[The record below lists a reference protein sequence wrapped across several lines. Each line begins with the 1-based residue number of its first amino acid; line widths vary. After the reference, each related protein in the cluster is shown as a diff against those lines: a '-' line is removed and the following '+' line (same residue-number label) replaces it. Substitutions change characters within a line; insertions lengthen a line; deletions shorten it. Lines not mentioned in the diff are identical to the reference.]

1 MAATVK
7 SGCPETFA
15 DCIGNELPFGWEE
28 SYDSQ
33 IGTYYINHNTQTT
46 QLEDPRLQWKS
57 KQDEMLREYLCSA
70 QDTLEAKKE
79 ILNVKTQRLHLA
91 QEEYNHLNALAASR
105 TSLCSSTSSCST
117 KFDPELLRADLAI
130 AKERVF
136 RLKKE
141 LSRIQKEMRSTQK
154 GVDTLASVE
163 QKLNS
168 HVNGCYNISEAQ
180 AIMEEVKKIQKSLIT
195 GEREKKELMK
205 SLAQVKDDLTR
216 LQLRQESPD
225 ASTFNLA
232 QDRICAASQ
241 TDLSSENFPMGA
253 REMAKMRQRYDE
265 WRKRVKEIQEQLA
278 ALEEKIRPGEL
289 ESDQDRLLLFQEKK
303 QLLLEYRSI
312 TPKSRSQSEMRRI
325 QNVCK
330 QLEADLNMAY
340 EESNQC
346 IANRL
351 KLHEEKQALLQQ
363 LLEALKEF
371 THLENQLK
379 SLSASTLS
387 ISSSSSL
394 GSLSTASSK
403 GSLSGLSFTDI
414 YGDPLSAEPQI
425 DMVDMNRRVQRLFH
439 PSSEVSLSPRSSLS
453 AETPPASPLKLDWA
467 MAAAAAAAAATAA
480 TATAANN
487 GGAGGGGGAAAAAA
501 AVAAAIAKSG
511 AMALTAASA
520 GPSYASVVN
529 AVPSYAVAT
538 SSSSHS
544 SAAAV
549 AAAEYN
555 LDRQR
560 LEEQLQELKI
570 RQLGIAGPLSPIY
583 EKPSYLD
590 IAPAVLLSR
599 SSSTSNTRSVSTTVS
614 DESVA
619 GDSGVFEASRAPLL
633 ATKECAQVQIGIRYS
648 AGDST
653 LCIAIERGSNLAAL
667 CLPDGCQ
674 LYLRAM
680 LLPPG
685 SATVSAGAG
694 VVRTNTVTDFA
705 RPLFKTLLLV
715 QLPLDKV
722 YTKSLH
728 VKVMVLVGQREDW
741 VGSAQISLAEFNP
754 ADATSRWYNIISRK
768 SMNESELLDGG
779 GSAASGSYASHG
791 SGIKE
796 ESSDE
801 STIISSQTST
811 LTRNQGQEELQ
822 AVLELVYDELSTED
836 YEEEEDEEED
846 DEVEEEQED
855 DDEEEEDD
863 AEDDGEE
870 KDGEKQ
876 HREKSLRT
884 DDELQEDGCASAEAT
899 ELMIQEYMN
908 SVKEQ
913 SGGAPVAPA
922 VVDSLPE
929 PVERVDKETNTECAF
944 LPERSRRRFPDPNA
958 INHHHHH
965 LPHHSSHHHRSS
977 TIEEGTVV
985 DDRLVKRSQTFS
997 PSAVA
1002 SKTRY
1007 ICRLNRS
1014 DSDSAMHFNNQVTPH
1029 PFKRGSVERRSL
1041 RYNNRVSKIYHK
1053 MHPAVPRTSLDLE
1066 LDLKAQ
1072 QTKLETLTDE
1082 IGRLRELKHRLE
1094 QARDNNDVKVAAWAL
1109 ENEDFLRLVKTVNAA
1124 TPEERHL
1131 AKLLM
1136 KTSKEIYKLRK
1147 TKVGK
1152 GKLDSISFKE
1162 KMAFFTRR
1170 GVSVPELPSEI
1181 FQPQSQAQAQSVP
1194 QQHQPHLDGDLLM
1207 PELEPKATGS
1217 GGSSFRSIPGGKRSS
1232 SERSEDYGGSTTPT
1246 NSSELLLASA
1256 CTQTTGTGA
1265 DGDGTE
1271 DRSVGTVTPAS
1282 DEPASS
1288 FSYNDVDRTYGVEV

>member
-1 MAATVK
+1 MPKGSSNADLPLGWEVNTDYDGK
-7 SGCPETFA
+7 IYFIDHINKKTTWIDPRDKHTKPETFA

-28 SYDSQ
+28 SYDPQ
-33 IGTYYINHNTQTT
+33 IGTYFINHNTQST

-79 ILNVKTQRLHLA
+79 ILSVKTQRLHLA

-117 KFDPELLRADLAI
+117 KFDPELLRADLNI

-136 RLKKE
+136 QLKKE
-141 LSRIQKEMRSTQK
+141 LYKIHKEMRSTQK
-154 GVDTLASVE
+154 GVETLASVG

-168 HVNGCYNISEAQ
+168 HINGCYNISEAQ
-180 AIMEEVKKIQKSLIT
+180 AIMEEVKMIQKSLIT

-253 REMAKMRQRYDE
+253 LEMAKMRQRYDE
-265 WRKRVKEIQEQLA
+265 WRRRVKEIQEQLA

-312 TPKSRSQSEMRRI
+312 TPKSRSHSEMRRI
-325 QNVCK
+325 QSVCR

-371 THLENQLK
+371 THLEIQLK

-394 GSLSTASSK
+394 GSLSTTSSK
-403 GSLSGLSFTDI
+403 GSLSGISFTDI
-414 YGDPLSAEPQI
+414 YGDPLSTDPQI
-425 DMVDMNRRVQRLFH
+425 DTVDMNRRVQHLFH

-453 AETPPASPLKLDWA
+453 AETPPASPMKHEWG
-467 MAAAAAAAAATAA
+467 TFENGSGY
-480 TATAANN
+480 AAN
-487 GGAGGGGGAAAAAA
+487 
-501 AVAAAIAKSG
+501 AVTFTGNATIKLTPGTSG
-511 AMALTAASA
+511 SMP
-520 GPSYASVVN
+520 PSPMVV
-529 AVPSYAVAT
+529 PGY
-538 SSSSHS
+538 SSC
-544 SAAAV
+544 
-549 AAAEYN
+549 EYSF
-555 LDRQR
+555 DRQR
-560 LEEQLQELKI
+560 LDEQLQDLKI
-570 RQLGIAGPLSPIY
+570 KQLSIAPLSPIY

-599 SSSTSNTRSVSTTVS
+599 SSSTSNTRSVSTTIS

-619 GDSGVFEASRAPLL
+619 GDSGVFEASRALL
-633 ATKECAQVQIGIRYS
+633 LTKDCAQVQIGIRYTSDDS
-648 AGDST
+648 A
-653 LCIAIERGSNLAAL
+653 LCISIEKGRNLTAL
-667 CLPDGCQ
+667 CLPESCQ
-674 LYLRAM
+674 LFIRAI
-680 LLPPG
+680 LLPI
-685 SATVSAGAG
+685 SSSMVSASHHI
-694 VVRTNTVTDFA
+694 RTETVTDFA
-705 RPLFKTLLLV
+705 KPIFQTVLV
-715 QLPLDKV
+715 LQLPLEKV

-741 VGSAQISLAEFNP
+741 VGSAQISLAEFCP
-754 ADATSRWYNIISRK
+754 TDASNKWYNIISRK
-768 SMNESELLDGG
+768 SMSETDQLDG
-779 GSAASGSYASHG
+779 SSGSS
-791 SGIKE
+791 SVVVGIRE

-801 STIISSQTST
+801 STIISSSQTST
-811 LTRNQGQEELQ
+811 LTRNHGQDELQ
-822 AVLELVYDELSTED
+822 SVMELADELSNND
-836 YEEEEDEEED
+836 DDDDDDEDED
-846 DEVEEEQED
+846 DHVYED
-855 DDEEEEDD
+855 DDIEEENSDKEQPEHRPSHLSSNITKHNNVERYVRGSDQGETSESRATQWQERGVSADD
-863 AEDDGEE
+863 
-870 KDGEKQ
+870 
-876 HREKSLRT
+876 T
-884 DDELQEDGCASAEAT
+884 DR
-899 ELMIQEYMN
+899 MIKEYMN
-908 SVKEQ
+908 CVR
-913 SGGAPVAPA
+913 GT
-922 VVDSLPE
+922 VVDPDVCHEENKHELSLA
-929 PVERVDKETNTECAF
+929 VELADKETNTECAF
-944 LPERSRRRFPDPNA
+944 LPERSRRR
-958 INHHHHH
+958 
-965 LPHHSSHHHRSS
+965 LQSHHTGAHRSS
-977 TIEEGTVV
+977 TSATIEEGSIV

-1014 DSDSAMHFNNQVTPH
+1014 DSDSAMHFNNPVTPH

-1041 RYNNRVSKIYHK
+1041 RYHNRVSKAIYHK

-1082 IGRLRELKHRLE
+1082 IGRLRELKYRLE
-1094 QARDNNDVKVAAWAL
+1094 QARDNNDVKVATWAL
-1109 ENEDFLRLVKTVNAA
+1109 ENEDFLRLVKSVNTA
-1124 TPEERHL
+1124 TPEERQL

-1181 FQPQSQAQAQSVP
+1181 FLQNGEACGIESNLMGFTGEAKALTSRATTYSPCSTVYVP
-1194 QQHQPHLDGDLLM
+1194 THNIQLSENISKEGIADEIEGGIMTPRNCDSIEAIVPNTNESSTGQ
-1207 PELEPKATGS
+1207 EKVVNSATAAVS
-1217 GGSSFRSIPGGKRSS
+1217 H
-1232 SERSEDYGGSTTPT
+1232 
-1246 NSSELLLASA
+1246 N
-1256 CTQTTGTGA
+1256 
-1265 DGDGTE
+1265 
-1271 DRSVGTVTPAS
+1271 
-1282 DEPASS
+1282 
-1288 FSYNDVDRTYGVEV
+1288 NVDRTLGVQV

>member
-1 MAATVK
+1 MPK
-7 SGCPETFA
+7 SSSNADLPLGWEINTDYDGKVYFIDHINKKTTWIDPRDKHTKPETFA

-28 SYDSQ
+28 SYDPQ

-57 KQDEMLREYLCSA
+57 KQDEMLR
-70 QDTLEAKKE
+70 D
-79 ILNVKTQRLHLA
+79 
-91 QEEYNHLNALAASR
+91 
-105 TSLCSSTSSCST
+105 SCST

-141 LSRIQKEMRSTQK
+141 LSRIQKEMHSTQK

-163 QKLNS
+163 QKLNA

-232 QDRICAASQ
+232 QERICAASQ
-241 TDLSSENFPMGA
+241 TDLSSEHFPMGA

-265 WRKRVKEIQEQLA
+265 WRRRVKEIQEQLA

-312 TPKSRSQSEMRRI
+312 TPKSRSPTEMRRI
-325 QNVCK
+325 QSVCR
-330 QLEADLNMAY
+330 QLEEDLNMAY

-371 THLENQLK
+371 THLEHQLK

-439 PSSEVSLSPRSSLS
+439 PSSEVTSLSPRSSLS
-453 AETPPASPLKLDWA
+453 TETPPVSPMKMDWVA
-467 MAAAAAAAAATAA
+467 VVT
-480 TATAANN
+480 
-487 GGAGGGGGAAAAAA
+487 AAA
-501 AVAAAIAKSG
+501 AVAGGSDAPSANPASVHAAINTTAKLAG
-511 AMALTAASA
+511 AAS
-520 GPSYASVVN
+520 GPSYATPGTSQPV
-529 AVPSYAVAT
+529 VPSYAIATGVAT
-538 SSSSHS
+538 SASGTTTST
-544 SAAAV
+544 
-549 AAAEYN
+549 EYN

-570 RQLGIAGPLSPIY
+570 RQLGIAGGPLSPIY
-583 EKPSYLD
+583 EKPPYLEP
-590 IAPAVLLSR
+590 PALLSR

-619 GDSGVFEASRAPLL
+619 GDSGVFEASRGPPPLL
-633 ATKECAQVQIGIRYS
+633 ARECAQVQIGLRYV
-648 AGDST
+648 AADGV
-653 LCIAIERGSNLAAL
+653 LCITIERGSNFGAL
-667 CLPDGCQ
+667 GPPAGCQ
-674 LYLRAM
+674 LFIRAM
-680 LLPPG
+680 LLPTPSGPG
-685 SATVSAGAG
+685 L
-694 VVRTNTVTDFA
+694 VRTGTVTDLV
-705 RPLFKTLLLV
+705 RPTFKTMLV
-715 QLPLDKV
+715 VPLSLDKV
-722 YTKSLH
+722 YAKSLH

-741 VGSAQISLAEFNP
+741 IGSTQISLAEFN
-754 ADATSRWYNIISRK
+754 AGDATTSRWYNIVSRK

-779 GSAASGSYASHG
+779 AR
-791 SGIKE
+791 E

-811 LTRNQGQEELQ
+811 LTRNQGQDELQ
-822 AVLELVYDELSTED
+822 AVLELVYDELSNDDED
-836 YEEEEDEEED
+836 DDDEED
-846 DEVEEEQED
+846 DEQGNE
-855 DDEEEEDD
+855 DDEEEEEEENGVELLYRKAVDD
-863 AEDDGEE
+863 AGEPVARMVGRRRGKHLQRRIVNSVEEEDESEE
-870 KDGEKQ
+870 Q
-876 HREKSLRT
+876 
-884 DDELQEDGCASAEAT
+884 QEQEGCATSEAT
-899 ELMIQEYMN
+899 EMMIQEYMN

-913 SGGAPVAPA
+913 CGDAGDVGEDGE
-922 VVDSLPE
+922 VDRTVPQPSS
-929 PVERVDKETNTECAF
+929 VQRVDKETNTECAF
-944 LPERSRRRFPDPNA
+944 LPERSRRRFPDPNGPA
-958 INHHHHH
+958 
-965 LPHHSSHHHRSS
+965 RSS
-977 TIEEGTVV
+977 TIEEGSVV

-1041 RYNNRVSKIYHK
+1041 RYHNRVSKIYHK

-1109 ENEDFLRLVKTVNAA
+1109 ENEDFLRLVKAVNAV
-1124 TPEERHL
+1124 TPEERQL

-1181 FQPQSQAQAQSVP
+1181 FPSSITQATIGQMRSG
-1194 QQHQPHLDGDLLM
+1194 LDRDGD
-1207 PELEPKATGS
+1207 KC
-1217 GGSSFRSIPGGKRSS
+1217 GGSR
-1232 SERSEDYGGSTTPT
+1232 TPT
-1246 NSSELLLASA
+1246 NGTMAAHRSA
-1256 CTQTTGTGA
+1256 TTSIGTGT
-1265 DGDGTE
+1265 DPE
-1271 DRSVGTVTPAS
+1271 S
-1282 DEPASS
+1282 DISAAT

>member
-1 MAATVK
+1 MHRRPHTK
-7 SGCPETFA
+7 PETFA

-28 SYDSQ
+28 SYDPQ
-33 IGTYYINHNTQTT
+33 IGTYYINHNTQST

-79 ILNVKTQRLHLA
+79 ILSVKTQRLHLA

-141 LSRIQKEMRSTQK
+141 LSRIQKEMHSTQK

-163 QKLNS
+163 QKLNA

-241 TDLSSENFPMGA
+241 TDLSSEHFPMGA

-265 WRKRVKEIQEQLA
+265 WRRRVKEIQEQLA

-312 TPKSRSQSEMRRI
+312 TPKSRSPTEMRRI
-325 QNVCK
+325 QNVCR

-371 THLENQLK
+371 THLEHQLK

-414 YGDPLSAEPQI
+414 YGDPLSTEPQI

-439 PSSEVSLSPRSSLS
+439 PSSEVSSLSPRSSLS
-453 AETPPASPLKLDWA
+453 TETPPASPMKLDWVTA
-467 MAAAAAAAAATAA
+467 AAAAAAAAATISSGNPN
-480 TATAANN
+480 TSSS
-487 GGAGGGGGAAAAAA
+487 
-501 AVAAAIAKSG
+501 AVHAAIATAKLVG
-511 AMALTAASA
+511 AGNSIA
-520 GPSYASVVN
+520 GPSYATSS
-529 AVPSYAVAT
+529 ASGAAPSYAVAT
-538 SSSSHS
+538 AASSTAATNTA
-544 SAAAV
+544 SASD
-549 AAAEYN
+549 YN

-570 RQLGIAGPLSPIY
+570 RQLGIAGGPLSPIY
-583 EKPSYLD
+583 EKPPYLE
-590 IAPAVLLSR
+590 PAALLSR

-619 GDSGVFEASRAPLL
+619 GDSGVFEASRAPPALQ
-633 ATKECAQVQIGIRYS
+633 TKECAQVQIGLRY
-648 AGDST
+648 ATADT
-653 LCIAIERGSNLAAL
+653 ALCITIERGSNFGAL
-667 CLPDGCQ
+667 GPPAGCQ
-674 LYLRAM
+674 LFIRAM
-680 LLPPG
+680 LLPSGSGGGGPG
-685 SATVSAGAG
+685 F
-694 VVRTNTVTDFA
+694 VRTGTVTDLV
-705 RPLFKTLLLV
+705 RPLFKTILV
-715 QLPLDKV
+715 VPLPLDKV
-722 YTKSLH
+722 YAKSLH

-741 VGSAQISLAEFNP
+741 IGSTQISLAEFNP
-754 ADATSRWYNIISRK
+754 ADATTSRWYNIVSRK
-768 SMNESELLDGG
+768 SMNESELLEGG
-779 GSAASGSYASHG
+779 AR
-791 SGIKE
+791 E

-811 LTRNQGQEELQ
+811 LTRNQGQDELQ
-822 AVLELVYDELSTED
+822 AVLEMVYDELSND
-836 YEEEEDEEED
+836 DDDDDEEEDEE
-846 DEVEEEQED
+846 DEE

-863 AEDDGEE
+863 GEMYKATGEGDGGRPAAGQPTVGMVCRRRSKHLQSIVHSVEEEDEGEE
-870 KDGEKQ
+870 HQKLQEKQ
-876 HREKSLRT
+876 E
-884 DDELQEDGCASAEAT
+884 EEGCASAEAT

-908 SVKEQ
+908 SVKEEQ
-913 SGGAPVAPA
+913 CGGDGGSGDDGDVGVGVPQAP
-922 VVDSLPE
+922 
-929 PVERVDKETNTECAF
+929 PVQRVDKETNTECAF
-944 LPERSRRRFPDPNA
+944 LPERSRRRFPDPNG
-958 INHHHHH
+958 
-965 LPHHSSHHHRSS
+965 PTRSS
-977 TIEEGTVV
+977 TIEEGSVV

-1002 SKTRY
+1002 SKARY

-1041 RYNNRVSKIYHK
+1041 RYHNRVSKIYHK

-1109 ENEDFLRLVKTVNAA
+1109 ENEDFLRLVKTVNAV
-1124 TPEERHL
+1124 TPEERQL

-1181 FQPQSQAQAQSVP
+1181 FPGTSATNTGTMDLSV
-1194 QQHQPHLDGDLLM
+1194 GGG
-1207 PELEPKATGS
+1207 LERDREEC
-1217 GGSSFRSIPGGKRSS
+1217 GGSR
-1232 SERSEDYGGSTTPT
+1232 TPT
-1246 NSSELLLASA
+1246 NAELMPAAMLPSSVVCGPSA
-1256 CTQTTGTGA
+1256 AAATTDVGTGT
-1265 DGDGTE
+1265 E
-1271 DRSVGTVTPAS
+1271 PES
-1282 DEPASS
+1282 DPNA
-1288 FSYNDVDRTYGVEV
+1288 FSYSDVDRTYGVEV

>member
-1 MAATVK
+1 MPK
-7 SGCPETFA
+7 SSSNADLPLGWEINTDYDGKVYFIDHINKKTTWIDPRDKHTKPETFA

-28 SYDSQ
+28 SYDPQ
-33 IGTYYINHNTQTT
+33 IGTYYINHNSQTT

-79 ILNVKTQRLHLA
+79 ILTVKTQRLHLA

-163 QKLNS
+163 QKLNA

-241 TDLSSENFPMGA
+241 TDLSSEHFPMGA

-265 WRKRVKEIQEQLA
+265 WRRRVKEIQEQLA

-312 TPKSRSQSEMRRI
+312 TPKSRSPTEMRRI
-325 QNVCK
+325 QNVCR

-371 THLENQLK
+371 THLEHQLK

-439 PSSEVSLSPRSSLS
+439 PSSEVSSLSPRSSLS
-453 AETPPASPLKLDWA
+453 TDTSPVSPMKLDW
-467 MAAAAAAAAATAA
+467 M
-480 TATAANN
+480 
-487 GGAGGGGGAAAAAA
+487 G
-501 AVAAAIAKSG
+501 
-511 AMALTAASA
+511 
-520 GPSYASVVN
+520 
-529 AVPSYAVAT
+529 
-538 SSSSHS
+538 S
-544 SAAAV
+544 SAAASGGV
-549 AAAEYN
+549 APGTSSAVALAAVHAAIAAKATGVTMLGGTAAPSYLTSVSALGYAVGVQAGNTGAGTSGLAGASSTAEYN

-570 RQLGIAGPLSPIY
+570 RQLGISGGPLSPIY
-583 EKPSYLD
+583 EKPPYLE
-590 IAPAVLLSR
+590 PAALLSR

-619 GDSGVFEASRAPLL
+619 GDSGVFEASRAPPPLL
-633 ATKECAQVQIGIRYS
+633 TKECAQVQIGLRYS
-648 AGDST
+648 ATDAA
-653 LCIAIERGSNLAAL
+653 LCITIERGSNFGAL
-667 CLPDGCQ
+667 GPPAGCQ
-674 LYLRAM
+674 LFIRAM
-680 LLPPG
+680 LLPSGSGSGPG
-685 SATVSAGAG
+685 F
-694 VVRTNTVTDFA
+694 VRTGTVTELA
-705 RPLFKTLLLV
+705 RPLFKTMLV
-715 QLPLDKV
+715 VPLPLDKV
-722 YTKSLH
+722 YAKSLH

-741 VGSAQISLAEFNP
+741 VGSTQISLAEFNP
-754 ADATSRWYNIISRK
+754 ADATSRWYNIVSRK
-768 SMNESELLDGG
+768 SINESELFEGG
-779 GSAASGSYASHG
+779 GIGGGAR
-791 SGIKE
+791 E

-811 LTRNQGQEELQ
+811 LTRNQGQDELK
-822 AVLELVYDELSTED
+822 AVLELVYDELSHED
-836 YEEEEDEEED
+836 DEDDDDDEDEDEEGED
-846 DEVEEEQED
+846 NEEEHEF
-855 DDEEEEDD
+855 DEEEE
-863 AEDDGEE
+863 AEVQDQMGEGVQQE
-870 KDGEKQ
+870 EGAKVAGEGRRRSK
-876 HREKSLRT
+876 HLRRMASSVEEEER
-884 DDELQEDGCASAEAT
+884 DDEEREEGCASTEAT

-913 SGGAPVAPA
+913 CGDGEGRAAPPAPI
-922 VVDSLPE
+922 
-929 PVERVDKETNTECAF
+929 ERVDKETNTECAF
-944 LPERSRRRFPDPNA
+944 LPERSRRRFPDPSV
-958 INHHHHH
+958 
-965 LPHHSSHHHRSS
+965 PSRSS
-977 TIEEGTVV
+977 TIEEGSVV

-1002 SKTRY
+1002 SKARY

-1041 RYNNRVSKIYHK
+1041 RYHNRVSKIYHK

-1072 QTKLETLTDE
+1072 QTKLETLMDE
-1082 IGRLRELKHRLE
+1082 IGRLRELKQRLE

-1124 TPEERHL
+1124 TPEERQM
-1131 AKLLM
+1131 AKLLV

-1170 GVSVPELPSEI
+1170 GVSVPELPSEMCPVAT
-1181 FQPQSQAQAQSVP
+1181 QQTSTAVQSDQSAS
-1194 QQHQPHLDGDLLM
+1194 LDSPTTM
-1207 PELEPKATGS
+1207 EPVML
-1217 GGSSFRSIPGGKRSS
+1217 RSVGCDTS
-1232 SERSEDYGGSTTPT
+1232 SERDTEEAGGSRTPT
-1246 NSSELLLASA
+1246 NVEQHPLPEAPSDGSTSA
-1256 CTQTTGTGA
+1256 
-1265 DGDGTE
+1265 
-1271 DRSVGTVTPAS
+1271 P
-1282 DEPASS
+1282 
-1288 FSYNDVDRTYGVEV
+1288 FSYGDVDRTYGVEV

>member
-1 MAATVK
+1 MPKRSSNADLPLGWEVNTDYDGK
-7 SGCPETFA
+7 IYFIDHINKKTTWIDPRDKHTKPETFA

-28 SYDSQ
+28 SYDPQ
-33 IGTYYINHNTQTT
+33 IGTYYINHNTQST

-105 TSLCSSTSSCST
+105 TSICSSTSSCT

-241 TDLSSENFPMGA
+241 TDLSCDNFPMGA

-265 WRKRVKEIQEQLA
+265 WRRRVKEIQEKLA

-312 TPKSRSQSEMRRI
+312 TPKSRSQSEMKRI
-325 QNVCK
+325 QSVCR
-330 QLEADLNMAY
+330 QLESDLNMAY

-414 YGDPLSAEPQI
+414 YGDPLSSEPQI
-425 DMVDMNRRVQRLFH
+425 DMVDINRRVQRLFH
-439 PSSEVSLSPRSSLS
+439 PSSDVSLSPRSSLS
-453 AETPPASPLKLDWA
+453 AETPPASPMKLDCE
-467 MAAAAAAAAATAA
+467 
-480 TATAANN
+480 
-487 GGAGGGGGAAAAAA
+487 GGSNGGGGVGASAHVSGH
-501 AVAAAIAKSG
+501 VAAISKQCGVIPAH
-511 AMALTAASA
+511 
-520 GPSYASVVN
+520 SYLGGG
-529 AVPSYAVAT
+529 VP
-538 SSSSHS
+538 
-544 SAAAV
+544 
-549 AAAEYN
+549 EYSF
-555 LDRQR
+555 DRQR
-560 LEEQLQELKI
+560 LEEQLQDLKI
-570 RQLGIAGPLSPIY
+570 RQLGMAPLSPIY
-583 EKPSYLD
+583 EKPPYLD
-590 IAPAVLLSR
+590 IAPTMLLSR

-619 GDSGVFEASRAPLL
+619 GDSGVFEASRALL
-633 ATKECAQVQIGIRYS
+633 PNRDCAQVQIGIRYT

-653 LCIAIERGSNLAAL
+653 LCITIEKGRNLTAL
-667 CLPDGCQ
+667 SLPEDCQ
-674 LYLRAM
+674 LFIRAI

-685 SATVSAGAG
+685 AAATAASHFI
-694 VVRTNTVTDFA
+694 RTDTVTDFT
-705 RPLFKTLLLV
+705 RPLFKTMLV
-715 QLPLDKV
+715 LQLPLEKV

-728 VKVMVLVGQREDW
+728 VKVMVQVGQWEDW
-741 VGSAQISLAEFNP
+741 VGSAQVSLAEFSP
-754 ADATSRWYNIISRK
+754 TDASSKWYNIISRQ
-768 SMNESELLDGG
+768 SMSESELLDGRVIG
-779 GSAASGSYASHG
+779 GM
-791 SGIKE
+791 IKE

-801 STIISSQTST
+801 STIISSSQTST
-811 LTRNQGQEELQ
+811 LTRNQGQDELQ
-822 AVLELVYDELSTED
+822 AVLELTYDELLRD
-836 YEEEEDEEED
+836 EEANEED
-846 DEVEEEQED
+846 DEEEGD
-855 DDEEEEDD
+855 EEDD
-863 AEDDGEE
+863 EDCDEVIYGEDDEGSELRDAGSIECRRAMFLDTSTNGVKENEE
-870 KDGEKQ
+870 SEPIQDAGD
-876 HREKSLRT
+876 SV
-884 DDELQEDGCASAEAT
+884 GGPSVEAT
-899 ELMIQEYMN
+899 DRMIQEYMN
-908 SVKEQ
+908 SVKEAGK
-913 SGGAPVAPA
+913 GGSRRAEEQDE
-922 VVDSLPE
+922 VVVLE
-929 PVERVDKETNTECAF
+929 EAMTAIELADKETNTECAF
-944 LPERSRRRFPDPNA
+944 LPERNRRRFNDPA
-958 INHHHHH
+958 YRA
-965 LPHHSSHHHRSS
+965 STT
-977 TIEEGTVV
+977 TIEEGSVV

-1014 DSDSAMHFNNQVTPH
+1014 DSDSAMHFNNPVTPH

-1041 RYNNRVSKIYHK
+1041 RYHNRVSKIYHK

-1082 IGRLRELKHRLE
+1082 ISRLRELKYRLE

-1109 ENEDFLRLVKTVNAA
+1109 ENEDFLRLVKNVNAV
-1124 TPEERHL
+1124 TPEERQL

-1170 GVSVPELPSEI
+1170 GVSVPELPTEI
-1181 FQPQSQAQAQSVP
+1181 F
-1194 QQHQPHLDGDLLM
+1194 HQNGEVHGVETMSTGVGCGGETKPGSSKPLLGTSA
-1207 PELEPKATGS
+1207 PPTPRQRECLPTDTDRAGGG
-1217 GGSSFRSIPGGKRSS
+1217 GGSDE
-1232 SERSEDYGGSTTPT
+1232 SEG
-1246 NSSELLLASA
+1246 
-1256 CTQTTGTGA
+1256 
-1265 DGDGTE
+1265 
-1271 DRSVGTVTPAS
+1271 
-1282 DEPASS
+1282 
-1288 FSYNDVDRTYGVEV
+1288 DRTYGVQV

>member
-1 MAATVK
+1 MLQERTRCIIAELIFVGISFLLFIFRHTK
-7 SGCPETFA
+7 PETFA
-15 DCIGNELPFGWEE
+15 DCVGNELPFGWEE
-28 SYDSQ
+28 SYDPQ

-79 ILNVKTQRLHLA
+79 ILSVKTQRLHLA

-117 KFDPELLRADLAI
+117 KFDPELLRADLAL

-141 LSRIQKEMRSTQK
+141 LSRIQKEMRNTQK

-163 QKLNS
+163 QKLNA

-241 TDLSSENFPMGA
+241 TDLSSEHFPMGA

-265 WRKRVKEIQEQLA
+265 WRRRVKEIQEQLA

-312 TPKSRSQSEMRRI
+312 TPKSRSPTEMRRI
-325 QNVCK
+325 QSVCR

-371 THLENQLK
+371 THLEHQLK

-414 YGDPLSAEPQI
+414 YGDPLSTEPQI

-439 PSSEVSLSPRSSLS
+439 PSSEVSSLSPRSSLS
-453 AETPPASPLKLDWA
+453 TETPPASPMKLDWLMGTGMVPGNSA
-467 MAAAAAAAAATAA
+467 VIGAIKSAPPSTSTTGANGSSYGTPSTAA
-480 TATAANN
+480 
-487 GGAGGGGGAAAAAA
+487 
-501 AVAAAIAKSG
+501 
-511 AMALTAASA
+511 
-520 GPSYASVVN
+520 
-529 AVPSYAVAT
+529 PSYAVAT
-538 SSSSHS
+538 ATVNTATASTSTNTT
-544 SAAAV
+544 ATTTD
-549 AAAEYN
+549 YN

-570 RQLGIAGPLSPIY
+570 RQLGIAGSPLSPIY
-583 EKPSYLD
+583 EKPPYLEPS
-590 IAPAVLLSR
+590 ALLSR

-619 GDSGVFEASRAPLL
+619 GDSGVFEASRAPPGLL
-633 ATKECAQVQIGIRYS
+633 AKECAQVQIGLRYS
-648 AGDST
+648 ATDAT
-653 LCIAIERGSNLAAL
+653 LCISIERGSNLEAL
-667 CLPDGCQ
+667 GPPAGCQ
-674 LYLRAM
+674 LFIRAM
-680 LLPPG
+680 LLPSG
-685 SATVSAGAG
+685 TVGGPG
-694 VVRTNTVTDFA
+694 VVRTGTVTDLV
-705 RPLFKTLLLV
+705 RPLFKTMLV
-715 QLPLDKV
+715 VSLPLDKV

-741 VGSAQISLAEFNP
+741 IGSTQISLAEFNP
-754 ADATSRWYNIISRK
+754 ADATTSRWYNIVSRK
-768 SMNESELLDGG
+768 SMNESEMLEGG
-779 GSAASGSYASHG
+779 VTGVAR
-791 SGIKE
+791 E

-811 LTRNQGQEELQ
+811 LTRNQGQDDLQ
-822 AVLELVYDELSTED
+822 AVLEMVYHELSNDDDDED
-836 YEEEEDEEED
+836 DEDDDEDDDDDEDGEHDEKADEAYDRTQVEACSEYQQHPSNVLSRRRGKHLQRIVNSVEEEDEG
-846 DEVEEEQED
+846 EEQQQQEI
-855 DDEEEEDD
+855 ET
-863 AEDDGEE
+863 GEE
-870 KDGEKQ
+870 
-876 HREKSLRT
+876 R
-884 DDELQEDGCASAEAT
+884 CASAEAT
-899 ELMIQEYMN
+899 ELMIQQYMN

-913 SGGAPVAPA
+913 CGVDAENGVVSSLQPPSQPPQPA
-922 VVDSLPE
+922 V
-929 PVERVDKETNTECAF
+929 RVDKETNTECAF
-944 LPERSRRRFPDPNA
+944 LPERSRRRIPDPNG
-958 INHHHHH
+958 
-965 LPHHSSHHHRSS
+965 PTRSS
-977 TIEEGTVV
+977 TIEEGSVV

-1002 SKTRY
+1002 SKARY

-1029 PFKRGSVERRSL
+1029 PFKRGSIERRSL
-1041 RYNNRVSKIYHK
+1041 RYHSRVSKIYHK

-1072 QTKLETLTDE
+1072 QTKLEMLTDE

-1109 ENEDFLRLVKTVNAA
+1109 ENEDFLRLVKTVNAV
-1124 TPEERHL
+1124 TPEERQL

-1181 FQPQSQAQAQSVP
+1181 FSGASTSQQSPTCSS
-1194 QQHQPHLDGDLLM
+1194 HQYDGSERDG
-1207 PELEPKATGS
+1207 EDC
-1217 GGSSFRSIPGGKRSS
+1217 GGSR
-1232 SERSEDYGGSTTPT
+1232 TPT
-1246 NSSELLLASA
+1246 NTDFCATASITTAEAASGMDQKSLEPSSPE
-1256 CTQTTGTGA
+1256 G
-1265 DGDGTE
+1265 GDSIAPTA
-1271 DRSVGTVTPAS
+1271 T
-1282 DEPASS
+1282 

>member
-1 MAATVK
+1 MPK
-7 SGCPETFA
+7 SSSNADLPLGWEINTDYDGKVYFIDHINKKTTWIDPRDKHTKPETFA

-28 SYDSQ
+28 SYDPQ

-79 ILNVKTQRLHLA
+79 ILSVKTQRLHLA

-141 LSRIQKEMRSTQK
+141 LSRIQKEMHSTQK

-163 QKLNS
+163 QKLNA

-241 TDLSSENFPMGA
+241 TDLSSEHFPMGA

-265 WRKRVKEIQEQLA
+265 WRRRVKEIQEQLA

-312 TPKSRSQSEMRRI
+312 TPKSRSPTEMRRI
-325 QNVCK
+325 QSVCR

-371 THLENQLK
+371 THLEHQLK

-439 PSSEVSLSPRSSLS
+439 PSSEVSSLSPRSSLS
-453 AETPPASPLKLDWA
+453 TETPPASPMKLDWV
-467 MAAAAAAAAATAA
+467 
-480 TATAANN
+480 
-487 GGAGGGGGAAAAAA
+487 AAA
-501 AVAAAIAKSG
+501 AVAAAAALSSGNPTTSSSAVHAAITTAKLVGPGVS
-511 AMALTAASA
+511 TVV
-520 GPSYASVVN
+520 PSYGQPSASG

-538 SSSSHS
+538 ASTSTVASNAVSSTSD
-544 SAAAV
+544 
-549 AAAEYN
+549 YN

-570 RQLGIAGPLSPIY
+570 RQLGIAGGPLSPIY
-583 EKPSYLD
+583 EKPPYLE
-590 IAPAVLLSR
+590 PAALLSR

-619 GDSGVFEASRAPLL
+619 GDSGVFEASRAPPALQ
-633 ATKECAQVQIGIRYS
+633 TKECAQVQIGLRY
-648 AGDST
+648 ATADT
-653 LCIAIERGSNLAAL
+653 ALCITIERGSNLGAL
-667 CLPDGCQ
+667 GPPAGCQ
-674 LYLRAM
+674 IFIRAM
-680 LLPPG
+680 LLPSGSGGSGPG
-685 SATVSAGAG
+685 F
-694 VVRTNTVTDFA
+694 VRTGTVTDWV
-705 RPLFKTLLLV
+705 RPLFKTMLV
-715 QLPLDKV
+715 VPLPLDKV
-722 YTKSLH
+722 YAKSLH

-741 VGSAQISLAEFNP
+741 IGSTQISLAEFNP
-754 ADATSRWYNIISRK
+754 ADATTSRWYNIVSRK
-768 SMNESELLDGG
+768 SMNESELLEGCAGG
-779 GSAASGSYASHG
+779 AR
-791 SGIKE
+791 E

-811 LTRNQGQEELQ
+811 LTRNQGQDELQ
-822 AVLELVYDELSTED
+822 AVLEMVYDELSNDDDDED
-836 YEEEEDEEED
+836 DEEEEEEEEDDDDDEEEEDEEEVYK
-846 DEVEEEQED
+846 DEGDEERQAGLPTMGLGCRRRNKHLQRIVHSVEEEDEGEEHQKLQ
-855 DDEEEEDD
+855 EEEE
-863 AEDDGEE
+863 
-870 KDGEKQ
+870 
-876 HREKSLRT
+876 
-884 DDELQEDGCASAEAT
+884 GCASAEAT

-908 SVKEQ
+908 SVKEGQ
-913 SGGAPVAPA
+913 CSGDGGSGDDGDDGVPQAP
-922 VVDSLPE
+922 
-929 PVERVDKETNTECAF
+929 PVQRVDKETNTECAF
-944 LPERSRRRFPDPNA
+944 LPERSRRRFPDPNG
-958 INHHHHH
+958 
-965 LPHHSSHHHRSS
+965 PTRSS
-977 TIEEGTVV
+977 TIEEGSVV

-1002 SKTRY
+1002 SKARY

-1041 RYNNRVSKIYHK
+1041 RYHNRVSKIYHK

-1109 ENEDFLRLVKTVNAA
+1109 ENEDFLRLVKTVNAV
-1124 TPEERHL
+1124 TPEERQL

-1181 FQPQSQAQAQSVP
+1181 FPGTATAQPGATSFA
-1194 QQHQPHLDGDLLM
+1194 HQLDPTMDLSASSG
-1207 PELEPKATGS
+1207 LE
-1217 GGSSFRSIPGGKRSS
+1217 RDR
-1232 SERSEDYGGSTTPT
+1232 EECGGSTTPT
-1246 NSSELLLASA
+1246 NTELMPTATIPSSPA
-1256 CTQTTGTGA
+1256 TTDIGTGTDPETDPNA
-1265 DGDGTE
+1265 
-1271 DRSVGTVTPAS
+1271 
-1282 DEPASS
+1282 
-1288 FSYNDVDRTYGVEV
+1288 FSYSDVDRTYGVEV

>member
-1 MAATVK
+1 MPKGSSNADLPLGWEVNTDYDGK
-7 SGCPETFA
+7 IYFIDHINKKTTWIDPRDKHTKPETFA

-28 SYDSQ
+28 SYDPQ
-33 IGTYYINHNTQTT
+33 IGTYYINHNTQST

-79 ILNVKTQRLHLA
+79 ILSVKTQRLHLA

-117 KFDPELLRADLAI
+117 KFDPELLRADLNI

-141 LSRIQKEMRSTQK
+141 LYRIHKEMRSTQK
-154 GVDTLASVE
+154 GVETLASVG

-168 HVNGCYNISEAQ
+168 HINGCYNISEAQ
-180 AIMEEVKKIQKSLIT
+180 AIMEEVKMIQKSLIT

-253 REMAKMRQRYDE
+253 LEMAKMRQRYDE
-265 WRKRVKEIQEQLA
+265 WRRRVKEIQEQLA

-312 TPKSRSQSEMRRI
+312 TPKSRSHSEMRRI
-325 QNVCK
+325 QSVCR

-371 THLENQLK
+371 THLEIQLK

-387 ISSSSSL
+387 ISSSSSI
-394 GSLSTASSK
+394 GSLSTTSSK
-403 GSLSGLSFTDI
+403 GSLSGISFTDI
-414 YGDPLSAEPQI
+414 YGDPLSTDPQI
-425 DMVDMNRRVQRLFH
+425 DTVDMNRRVQHLFH

-453 AETPPASPLKLDWA
+453 AETPPASPMKHEWGAGCENGAGYPTNVVPFTGNATIKLA
-467 MAAAAAAAAATAA
+467 
-480 TATAANN
+480 
-487 GGAGGGGGAAAAAA
+487 AGGGGGGALPTPM
-501 AVAAAIAKSG
+501 VAP
-511 AMALTAASA
+511 T
-520 GPSYASVVN
+520 Y
-529 AVPSYAVAT
+529 
-538 SSSSHS
+538 SSC
-544 SAAAV
+544 
-549 AAAEYN
+549 EYN
-555 LDRQR
+555 FDRQR
-560 LEEQLQELKI
+560 LDEQLQDLKI
-570 RQLGIAGPLSPIY
+570 KQLGIAPLSPIY

-599 SSSTSNTRSVSTTVS
+599 SSSTSNTRSVSTTIS

-619 GDSGVFEASRAPLL
+619 GDSGVFEASRALLL
-633 ATKECAQVQIGIRYS
+633 AKECAQVQIGIRYTS
-648 AGDST
+648 DDST
-653 LCIAIERGSNLAAL
+653 LCISIEKGRNLTAL
-667 CLPDGCQ
+667 CLPESCQ
-674 LYLRAM
+674 LFIRAI
-680 LLPPG
+680 LLP
-685 SATVSAGAG
+685 VSSSM
-694 VVRTNTVTDFA
+694 VSSSHHIRTDTVTDFA
-705 RPLFKTLLLV
+705 KPTFQTVLV
-715 QLPLDKV
+715 LQLPLEKV

-741 VGSAQISLAEFNP
+741 VGSAQISLAEFSP
-754 ADATSRWYNIISRK
+754 TDASSKWYNIISRK
-768 SMNESELLDGG
+768 SMSETDQIDG
-779 GSAASGSYASHG
+779 SSGSSYVAV
-791 SGIKE
+791 GIKE

-801 STIISSQTST
+801 STIISSSQTST
-811 LTRNQGQEELQ
+811 LTRNQGQDELQ
-822 AVLELVYDELSTED
+822 SVMELADELSNND
-836 YEEEEDEEED
+836 DED
-846 DEVEEEQED
+846 DD
-855 DDEEEEDD
+855 DDEEDDNEHVYEDEDIEEECSDMLLPEHR
-863 AEDDGEE
+863 ASHLSRNLTKENSVESYVKVGSQGETSDSRATE
-870 KDGEKQ
+870 WQGQD
-876 HREKSLRT
+876 
-884 DDELQEDGCASAEAT
+884 ASADDT
-899 ELMIQEYMN
+899 DQMIKDYMN
-908 SVKEQ
+908 SVRGTVVSRNDCHEESKQ
-913 SGGAPVAPA
+913 HKSILA
-922 VVDSLPE
+922 VELA
-929 PVERVDKETNTECAF
+929 DKETNTECAF
-944 LPERSRRRFPDPNA
+944 LPERSRRRL
-958 INHHHHH
+958 HS
-965 LPHHSSHHHRSS
+965 HHSGAHRSS
-977 TIEEGTVV
+977 ASATIEEGSIV

-1014 DSDSAMHFNNQVTPH
+1014 DSDSAMHFNNPVTPH

-1041 RYNNRVSKIYHK
+1041 RYHNRVSKAIYHK

-1082 IGRLRELKHRLE
+1082 IGRLRELKYRLE
-1094 QARDNNDVKVAAWAL
+1094 QARDNNDVKVATWAL
-1109 ENEDFLRLVKTVNAA
+1109 ENEDFLRLVKSVNTA
-1124 TPEERHL
+1124 TPEERQL

-1170 GVSVPELPSEI
+1170 GVSVPELPSDI
-1181 FQPQSQAQAQSVP
+1181 FLQNGEACGMESN
-1194 QQHQPHLDGDLLM
+1194 LM
-1207 PELEPKATGS
+1207 MGGVSAEAKALTSMAITYNSCSTVNLQTNSIQLCENISKEGNADEAE
-1217 GGSSFRSIPGGKRSS
+1217 GG
-1232 SERSEDYGGSTTPT
+1232 TMTPT
-1246 NSSELLLASA
+1246 NSDSVEAIVPNANESSSDQA
-1256 CTQTTGTGA
+1256 TGA
-1265 DGDGTE
+1265 NNAA
-1271 DRSVGTVTPAS
+1271 VAV
-1282 DEPASS
+1282 
-1288 FSYNDVDRTYGVEV
+1288 SYDNVDRTLGVQV

>member
-1 MAATVK
+1 MPKGSSNADLPLGWEVNTDYDGK
-7 SGCPETFA
+7 IYFIDHINKKTTWIDPRDKHTKPESFA

-28 SYDSQ
+28 SYDPQ
-33 IGTYYINHNTQTT
+33 IGTYYINHNTQST

-79 ILNVKTQRLHLA
+79 ILSVKTQRLHLA

-117 KFDPELLRADLAI
+117 KFDPELLRADLNI

-141 LSRIQKEMRSTQK
+141 LYRIHKEMRSTQK
-154 GVDTLASVE
+154 GVETLASVG

-168 HVNGCYNISEAQ
+168 HINGCYNIREAQ
-180 AIMEEVKKIQKSLIT
+180 AIMEEVKMIQKSLIT

-253 REMAKMRQRYDE
+253 IEMAKMRQRYDE
-265 WRKRVKEIQEQLA
+265 WRRRVKEIQEQLA

-312 TPKSRSQSEMRRI
+312 TPKSRSHSEMRRI
-325 QNVCK
+325 QNVCR

-371 THLENQLK
+371 THLEIQLK

-387 ISSSSSL
+387 ISSSSSI
-394 GSLSTASSK
+394 GSLSTTSSK
-403 GSLSGLSFTDI
+403 GSLSGISFTDI
-414 YGDPLSAEPQI
+414 YGDPLSTDPQI
-425 DMVDMNRRVQRLFH
+425 DTVDMNRRVQHLFH

-453 AETPPASPLKLDWA
+453 AETPPASPMKHEWGVGCDNGSGYASNVVTFAGNATIKL
-467 MAAAAAAAAATAA
+467 ATG
-480 TATAANN
+480 TS
-487 GGAGGGGGAAAAAA
+487 GGALPHPM
-501 AVAAAIAKSG
+501 VA
-511 AMALTAASA
+511 
-520 GPSYASVVN
+520 PSY
-529 AVPSYAVAT
+529 
-538 SSSSHS
+538 SSC
-544 SAAAV
+544 
-549 AAAEYN
+549 EYN
-555 LDRQR
+555 FDRQR
-560 LEEQLQELKI
+560 LDEQLQDLKI
-570 RQLGIAGPLSPIY
+570 KQLGIAPLSPIH

-590 IAPAVLLSR
+590 IAPAALLSR
-599 SSSTSNTRSVSTTVS
+599 SSSTSNTRSVSTTIS

-619 GDSGVFEASRAPLL
+619 GDSGVFEASRALL
-633 ATKECAQVQIGIRYS
+633 LTKDCAQVQIGIRYTT
-648 AGDST
+648 DDNT
-653 LCIAIERGSNLAAL
+653 LCISIEKGRNLTAL
-667 CLPDGCQ
+667 CLPESCQ
-674 LYLRAM
+674 LFIRAI
-680 LLPPG
+680 LLPI
-685 SATVSAGAG
+685 SSSMVSSSHHI
-694 VVRTNTVTDFA
+694 RTDTVTDFA
-705 RPLFKTLLLV
+705 KPIFQTVLV
-715 QLPLDKV
+715 LQLPLEKV

-728 VKVMVLVGQREDW
+728 VKVMVLIGQREDW
-741 VGSAQISLAEFNP
+741 VGSAQISLAEFSP
-754 ADATSRWYNIISRK
+754 TDGSSKWYNIISRK
-768 SMNESELLDGG
+768 SMSETEQIDG
-779 GSAASGSYASHG
+779 SSGSSPVVV
-791 SGIKE
+791 GIKE

-801 STIISSQTST
+801 STIISSSQTST
-811 LTRNQGQEELQ
+811 LTRNQGQDELQ
-822 AVLELVYDELSTED
+822 SVMELADELSNN
-836 YEEEEDEEED
+836 D
-846 DEVEEEQED
+846 DDDDDD
-855 DDEEEEDD
+855 DDEDDSEHVYEDEDIEEECSDKVQP
-863 AEDDGEE
+863 E
-870 KDGEKQ
+870 
-876 HREKSLRT
+876 HRASHLSRNITKEN
-884 DDELQEDGCASAEAT
+884 SAESYVKGGNQEETSESRAT
-899 ELMIQEYMN
+899 QWQGQGVSADDTDRMIKDYINCVRGTVVSPVDCHEENKHESILAVEL
-908 SVKEQ
+908 
-913 SGGAPVAPA
+913 A
-922 VVDSLPE
+922 
-929 PVERVDKETNTECAF
+929 DKETNTECAF
-944 LPERSRRRFPDPNA
+944 LPERSRRRL
-958 INHHHHH
+958 HS
-965 LPHHSSHHHRSS
+965 HHSGAHRSS
-977 TIEEGTVV
+977 TSATIEEGSII

-1014 DSDSAMHFNNQVTPH
+1014 DSDSAMHFNNPVTPH

-1041 RYNNRVSKIYHK
+1041 RYHNRVSKAIYHK

-1082 IGRLRELKHRLE
+1082 IGRLRELKYRLE
-1094 QARDNNDVKVAAWAL
+1094 QARDNNDVKVATWAL
-1109 ENEDFLRLVKTVNAA
+1109 ENEDFLRLVKSVNTA
-1124 TPEERHL
+1124 TPEERQL

-1170 GVSVPELPSEI
+1170 GVSVPELPSDI
-1181 FQPQSQAQAQSVP
+1181 FLQNGEACGMESNMMALPGETKALPPTAVAYNPCSTVNLQTHSI
-1194 QQHQPHLDGDLLM
+1194 HLCENISNEGNAD
-1207 PELEPKATGS
+1207 EVE
-1217 GGSSFRSIPGGKRSS
+1217 GG
-1232 SERSEDYGGSTTPT
+1232 TMTPT
-1246 NSSELLLASA
+1246 NCDSVESIVPNANESSIGQEKGVDKA
-1256 CTQTTGTGA
+1256 
-1265 DGDGTE
+1265 
-1271 DRSVGTVTPAS
+1271 TVTV
-1282 DEPASS
+1282 
-1288 FSYNDVDRTYGVEV
+1288 SYDNVDRTLGVQV

>member
-1 MAATVK
+1 HTK
-7 SGCPETFA
+7 PETFA

-28 SYDSQ
+28 SYDPQ

-79 ILNVKTQRLHLA
+79 ILSVKTQRLYLA

-141 LSRIQKEMRSTQK
+141 LSRIQKEMHSTQK

-163 QKLNS
+163 QKLNA

-241 TDLSSENFPMGA
+241 TDLSSEHFPMGA

-265 WRKRVKEIQEQLA
+265 WRRRVKEIQEQLA

-312 TPKSRSQSEMRRI
+312 TPKSRSPTEMRRI
-325 QNVCK
+325 QSVCR

-371 THLENQLK
+371 THLEHQLK

-439 PSSEVSLSPRSSLS
+439 PSSEVSSLSPRSSLS
-453 AETPPASPLKLDWA
+453 TETPPASPMKLDW
-467 MAAAAAAAAATAA
+467 MTAAAAASAAGAAAT
-480 TATAANN
+480 TASSA
-487 GGAGGGGGAAAAAA
+487 
-501 AVAAAIAKSG
+501 
-511 AMALTAASA
+511 AASA
-520 GPSYASVVN
+520 SSNPSLPGSSCAVHAAINATAKMAVGATGACYAAAPPPSSSTSSSS

-538 SSSSHS
+538 GASP
-544 SAAAV
+544 APD
-549 AAAEYN
+549 YN

-570 RQLGIAGPLSPIY
+570 RQLGLAGGPLSPIY
-583 EKPSYLD
+583 EKPPYLE
-590 IAPAVLLSR
+590 PAALLSR

-619 GDSGVFEASRAPLL
+619 GDSGVFEASRGPPALL
-633 ATKECAQVQIGIRYS
+633 ARECAQVQIGLRYS
-648 AGDST
+648 TADST
-653 LCIAIERGSNLAAL
+653 LCITIERGSNLGAL
-667 CLPDGCQ
+667 GPPAGCQ
-674 LYLRAM
+674 LFVRAM
-680 LLPPG
+680 LLP
-685 SATVSAGAG
+685 ASAGPG
-694 VVRTNTVTDFA
+694 LVRTGTVTDLV
-705 RPLFKTLLLV
+705 RPTFKTMLV
-715 QLPLDKV
+715 VPLPLDKV
-722 YTKSLH
+722 YAKSLH
-728 VKVMVLVGQREDW
+728 VKVMVLIGQREDW
-741 VGSAQISLAEFNP
+741 IGSTQISLAEFNP
-754 ADATSRWYNIISRK
+754 ADATTSRWYNIVSRK
-768 SMNESELLDGG
+768 SMNESELLEGTG
-779 GSAASGSYASHG
+779 AAR
-791 SGIKE
+791 E

-822 AVLELVYDELSTED
+822 AVLEMVYDVLSND
-836 YEEEEDEEED
+836 DDDDEEEEDEEEED
-846 DEVEEEQED
+846 DEDEE
-855 DDEEEEDD
+855 DDEEELYKEAEEQQQQQQQQQPDGLKATASGMNRRRSKHLQRVVNSVEEEDE
-863 AEDDGEE
+863 AEEHQKEE
-870 KDGEKQ
+870 
-876 HREKSLRT
+876 
-884 DDELQEDGCASAEAT
+884 GCASAEAT

-913 SGGAPVAPA
+913 CGGGARDGEDDGEGVAVVAQPSPA
-922 VVDSLPE
+922 VQ
-929 PVERVDKETNTECAF
+929 RVDKETNTECAF
-944 LPERSRRRFPDPNA
+944 LPERSRRRFPDPNGPA
-958 INHHHHH
+958 
-965 LPHHSSHHHRSS
+965 RSS
-977 TIEEGTVV
+977 TIEEGSVV

-1002 SKTRY
+1002 SKARY

-1041 RYNNRVSKIYHK
+1041 RYHNRVSKIYHK

-1109 ENEDFLRLVKTVNAA
+1109 ENEDFLRLVKTVNAV
-1124 TPEERHL
+1124 TPEERQL

-1170 GVSVPELPSEI
+1170 GVSVPELPTEI
-1181 FQPQSQAQAQSVP
+1181 FPGSSSGSSSSHSAITTCPSVELP
-1194 QQHQPHLDGDLLM
+1194 PPGSDRDGD
-1207 PELEPKATGS
+1207 EC
-1217 GGSSFRSIPGGKRSS
+1217 GGSR
-1232 SERSEDYGGSTTPT
+1232 TPT
-1246 NSSELLLASA
+1246 NTTEPAPTGAGPSTVTMTS
-1256 CTQTTGTGA
+1256 TGTCT
-1265 DGDGTE
+1265 D
-1271 DRSVGTVTPAS
+1271 P
-1282 DEPASS
+1282 EPAPNTSEAS

>member
-1 MAATVK
+1 MPKGSSNADLPLGWEVNTDYDGK
-7 SGCPETFA
+7 IYFIDHINKKTTWIDPRDKHTKPESFA

-28 SYDSQ
+28 SYDPQ
-33 IGTYYINHNTQTT
+33 IGTYYINHNTQST

-79 ILNVKTQRLHLA
+79 ILSVKTQRLHLA

-117 KFDPELLRADLAI
+117 KFDPELLRADLNI

-141 LSRIQKEMRSTQK
+141 LYRIHKEMRSTQK
-154 GVDTLASVE
+154 GVETLASVG

-168 HVNGCYNISEAQ
+168 HINGCYNISEAQ
-180 AIMEEVKKIQKSLIT
+180 AIMEEVKMIQKSLIT

-253 REMAKMRQRYDE
+253 LEMAKMRQRYDE
-265 WRKRVKEIQEQLA
+265 WRRRVKEIQEQLA

-312 TPKSRSQSEMRRI
+312 TPKSRSHTEMRRI
-325 QNVCK
+325 QSVCR

-371 THLENQLK
+371 THLEIQLK

-394 GSLSTASSK
+394 GSLSTTSSK
-403 GSLSGLSFTDI
+403 GSLSGISFTDI
-414 YGDPLSAEPQI
+414 YGDPLSTDPQI
-425 DMVDMNRRVQRLFH
+425 DTVDMNRRVQHLFH

-453 AETPPASPLKLDWA
+453 AETPPASPMKNEW
-467 MAAAAAAAAATAA
+467 
-480 TATAANN
+480 
-487 GGAGGGGGAAAAAA
+487 GAGCENG
-501 AVAAAIAKSG
+501 S
-511 AMALTAASA
+511 
-520 GPSYASVVN
+520 SYASN
-529 AVPSYAVAT
+529 AVTFTGNTAIKLTAGTSGGALPPPMVAPSY
-538 SSSSHS
+538 SSC
-544 SAAAV
+544 
-549 AAAEYN
+549 EYN
-555 LDRQR
+555 FDRQR
-560 LEEQLQELKI
+560 LDEQLQDLKI
-570 RQLGIAGPLSPIY
+570 KQLGIAPLSPIY

-590 IAPAVLLSR
+590 IAPAILLSR
-599 SSSTSNTRSVSTTVS
+599 SSSTSNTRSVSTTIS

-619 GDSGVFEASRAPLL
+619 GDSGVFEASRALL
-633 ATKECAQVQIGIRYS
+633 LTKDCAQVQIGIRYTS
-648 AGDST
+648 DDNT
-653 LCIAIERGSNLAAL
+653 LCISIEKGRNLTAL
-667 CLPDGCQ
+667 CLPEGCQ
-674 LYLRAM
+674 LFIRAI
-680 LLPPG
+680 LLPI
-685 SATVSAGAG
+685 SSSMVSASHHI
-694 VVRTNTVTDFA
+694 RTDTVTDFA
-705 RPLFKTLLLV
+705 KPIFQTVLV
-715 QLPLDKV
+715 LQLPLEKV

-741 VGSAQISLAEFNP
+741 VGSAQISLAEFSP
-754 ADATSRWYNIISRK
+754 ADASNKWYNIISRK
-768 SMNESELLDGG
+768 SMSETDQIDG
-779 GSAASGSYASHG
+779 SSGSS
-791 SGIKE
+791 SVVVGIKE

-801 STIISSQTST
+801 STIISSSQTST
-811 LTRNQGQEELQ
+811 LTRNQGQDELQ
-822 AVLELVYDELSTED
+822 SVMELADELSNN
-836 YEEEEDEEED
+836 D
-846 DEVEEEQED
+846 DED
-855 DDEEEEDD
+855 DDDDDEDENEQVYGDEYIEEECSGARTSHLSRNITKGNSVESYVKGGSQ
-863 AEDDGEE
+863 GEE
-870 KDGEKQ
+870 LESRSTQWQGQDADDTDRMIKD
-876 HREKSLRT
+876 
-884 DDELQEDGCASAEAT
+884 
-899 ELMIQEYMN
+899 YMN
-908 SVKEQ
+908 CVRGTIVSLDDCHEENKRG
-913 SGGAPVAPA
+913 SILA
-922 VVDSLPE
+922 VELA
-929 PVERVDKETNTECAF
+929 DKETNTECAF
-944 LPERSRRRFPDPNA
+944 LPERSRRRLHS
-958 INHHHHH
+958 NH
-965 LPHHSSHHHRSS
+965 SGAHRSS
-977 TIEEGTVV
+977 TSTTIEEGSIV

-1014 DSDSAMHFNNQVTPH
+1014 DSDSAMHFNNPVTPH

-1041 RYNNRVSKIYHK
+1041 RYHNRVSKAIYHK

-1072 QTKLETLTDE
+1072 QSKLETLTDE
-1082 IGRLRELKHRLE
+1082 IGRLRELKYRLE
-1094 QARDNNDVKVAAWAL
+1094 QARDNNDVKVATWAL
-1109 ENEDFLRLVKTVNAA
+1109 ENEDFLKLVKSVNTA
-1124 TPEERHL
+1124 TPEERQL

-1170 GVSVPELPSEI
+1170 GVSVPELPSDI
-1181 FQPQSQAQAQSVP
+1181 FLQNGEACGMESNLMGFTGEAKALTSEAITYNPCSTVNLQTHSIQLCENISK
-1194 QQHQPHLDGDLLM
+1194 DGNAD
-1207 PELEPKATGS
+1207 EVE
-1217 GGSSFRSIPGGKRSS
+1217 GG
-1232 SERSEDYGGSTTPT
+1232 TMTPT
-1246 NSSELLLASA
+1246 NCDSVEAIVPNTTESCTGQDKDVNSA
-1256 CTQTTGTGA
+1256 
-1265 DGDGTE
+1265 
-1271 DRSVGTVTPAS
+1271 TV
-1282 DEPASS
+1282 DV
-1288 FSYNDVDRTYGVEV
+1288 SYDNVDRTLGVQV

>member
-1 MAATVK
+1 MPK
-7 SGCPETFA
+7 SSSNADLPLGWEINTDYDGKVYFIDHINKKTTWIDPRDKHTKPETFA

-28 SYDSQ
+28 SYDPQ

-79 ILNVKTQRLHLA
+79 ILSVKTQRLHLA

-141 LSRIQKEMRSTQK
+141 LSRIQKEMHSTQK

-163 QKLNS
+163 QKLNA

-241 TDLSSENFPMGA
+241 TDLSSEHFPMGA

-265 WRKRVKEIQEQLA
+265 WRRRVKEIQEQLA

-312 TPKSRSQSEMRRI
+312 TPKSRSPTEMRRI
-325 QNVCK
+325 QSVCR

-371 THLENQLK
+371 THLEHQLK

-414 YGDPLSAEPQI
+414 YGDPLSTEPQI

-439 PSSEVSLSPRSSLS
+439 PSSDVSSLSPRSSLS
-453 AETPPASPLKLDWA
+453 TETPPASSIKLDWVTA
-467 MAAAAAAAAATAA
+467 VGAGAGPAGSNPGASPSAVHAAKLVGTGSGSGYGTTPPAPSSGTTAA
-480 TATAANN
+480 
-487 GGAGGGGGAAAAAA
+487 
-501 AVAAAIAKSG
+501 
-511 AMALTAASA
+511 
-520 GPSYASVVN
+520 
-529 AVPSYAVAT
+529 PSYAVAT
-538 SSSSHS
+538 ATTSTNAPST
-544 SAAAV
+544 AD
-549 AAAEYN
+549 YN

-570 RQLGIAGPLSPIY
+570 RQLGIAGGPLSPIY
-583 EKPSYLD
+583 EKPPYLE
-590 IAPAVLLSR
+590 PAALLSR

-619 GDSGVFEASRAPLL
+619 GDSGVFEASRAPPALL
-633 ATKECAQVQIGIRYS
+633 TKECAQVQIGMRYLT
-648 AGDST
+648 ADAA
-653 LCIAIERGSNLAAL
+653 LCITIERGSNLGAL
-667 CLPDGCQ
+667 GPPAGCQ
-674 LYLRAM
+674 IFIRAV
-680 LLPPG
+680 LLPGAGTNGAGGSPG
-685 SATVSAGAG
+685 S
-694 VVRTNTVTDFA
+694 VRTGTVTDWV
-705 RPLFKTLLLV
+705 RPLFKTMLV
-715 QLPLDKV
+715 VPLPLDKV
-722 YTKSLH
+722 YAKTLH

-741 VGSAQISLAEFNP
+741 VGSTQISLAEFNP
-754 ADATSRWYNIISRK
+754 ADATTSRWYNIVSRK
-768 SMNESELLDGG
+768 SMNESELLEGCVGG
-779 GSAASGSYASHG
+779 AT
-791 SGIKE
+791 IRE

-811 LTRNQGQEELQ
+811 LTRNQGQDELQ
-822 AVLELVYDELSTED
+822 AVLEMVYDELSNDDEED
-836 YEEEEDEEED
+836 EEEEEDDEDDEEEDEE
-846 DEVEEEQED
+846 VEEEEE
-855 DDEEEEDD
+855 DDEEEEEAMDNALEQGD
-863 AEDDGEE
+863 VTGKPGSVVCRRRSSKHPQRPVHSVEEEDEGEE
-870 KDGEKQ
+870 QQKE
-876 HREKSLRT
+876 E
-884 DDELQEDGCASAEAT
+884 GCASAAT

-913 SGGAPVAPA
+913 CGDGADGGVHALPQAPP
-922 VVDSLPE
+922 
-929 PVERVDKETNTECAF
+929 PVQRVDKETNTECAF
-944 LPERSRRRFPDPNA
+944 LPERSRRRFPDPNG
-958 INHHHHH
+958 
-965 LPHHSSHHHRSS
+965 PTRSS
-977 TIEEGTVV
+977 TIEEGSVV

-1002 SKTRY
+1002 SKARY

-1041 RYNNRVSKIYHK
+1041 RYHNRVSKIYHK

-1094 QARDNNDVKVAAWAL
+1094 LARDNNDVKVAAWAL
-1109 ENEDFLRLVKTVNAA
+1109 ENEDFLRLVKTVNAV
-1124 TPEERHL
+1124 TPEERQL

-1181 FQPQSQAQAQSVP
+1181 FPGTTVVAPGVGGPLADHSAEQ
-1194 QQHQPHLDGDLLM
+1194 DR
-1207 PELEPKATGS
+1207 EEC
-1217 GGSSFRSIPGGKRSS
+1217 GGSR
-1232 SERSEDYGGSTTPT
+1232 TPT
-1246 NSSELLLASA
+1246 NSELIPVAA
-1256 CTQTTGTGA
+1256 PTTHT
-1265 DGDGTE
+1265 
-1271 DRSVGTVTPAS
+1271 VGTDP
-1282 DEPASS
+1282 EPDANDA
-1288 FSYNDVDRTYGVEV
+1288 FSYSDVDRTYGVEV

>member
-1 MAATVK
+1 HTK
-7 SGCPETFA
+7 PESFA

-28 SYDSQ
+28 SYDPQ

-79 ILNVKTQRLHLA
+79 ILSVKTQRLHLA

-141 LSRIQKEMRSTQK
+141 LSRIQKEMHSTQK

-163 QKLNS
+163 QKLNA

-241 TDLSSENFPMGA
+241 TDLSSEHFPMGA

-265 WRKRVKEIQEQLA
+265 WRRRVKEIQEQLA

-312 TPKSRSQSEMRRI
+312 TPKSRSPTEMRRI
-325 QNVCK
+325 QSVCR
-330 QLEADLNMAY
+330 QLEEDLNMAY

-371 THLENQLK
+371 THLEHQLK

-439 PSSEVSLSPRSSLS
+439 PSSEVTSLSPRSSLS
-453 AETPPASPLKLDWA
+453 TETPPVSPMKMDWVA
-467 MAAAAAAAAATAA
+467 VVTAAAAAAGGSDAPSANPASVHAAINTTAKL
-480 TATAANN
+480 T
-487 GGAGGGGGAAAAAA
+487 GAA
-501 AVAAAIAKSG
+501 S
-511 AMALTAASA
+511 
-520 GPSYASVVN
+520 GPSYAIPGTSQPV
-529 AVPSYAVAT
+529 VPSYAVVTGVASSVSSTTT
-538 SSSSHS
+538 ST
-544 SAAAV
+544 
-549 AAAEYN
+549 EYN

-570 RQLGIAGPLSPIY
+570 RQLGIAGGPLSPIY
-583 EKPSYLD
+583 EKPPYLE
-590 IAPAVLLSR
+590 PAALLSR

-619 GDSGVFEASRAPLL
+619 GDSGVFEASRGPPSLL
-633 ATKECAQVQIGIRYS
+633 VRECAQVQIGLRYV
-648 AGDST
+648 AADGV
-653 LCIAIERGSNLAAL
+653 LCITIERGSNFGAL
-667 CLPDGCQ
+667 GPPAGCQ
-674 LYLRAM
+674 LFIRAM
-680 LLPPG
+680 LLPTPSGPG
-685 SATVSAGAG
+685 L
-694 VVRTNTVTDFA
+694 VRTGTVTDLV
-705 RPLFKTLLLV
+705 RPTFKTMLV
-715 QLPLDKV
+715 VPLSLDKV
-722 YTKSLH
+722 YAKSLH

-741 VGSAQISLAEFNP
+741 IGSTQISLAEFN
-754 ADATSRWYNIISRK
+754 AGDACTSRWYNIVSRK

-779 GSAASGSYASHG
+779 AR
-791 SGIKE
+791 E

-811 LTRNQGQEELQ
+811 LTRNQGQDELQ
-822 AVLELVYDELSTED
+822 AVLELVYDELSNDDED
-836 YEEEEDEEED
+836 DDEEED
-846 DEVEEEQED
+846 DEGEE
-855 DDEEEEDD
+855 DDEEEEEEENGEENGEELLYRKAVDD
-863 AEDDGEE
+863 AGEPVARMMGRRRGKDLQRIVNSVEEEDECEE
-870 KDGEKQ
+870 QQG
-876 HREKSLRT
+876 
-884 DDELQEDGCASAEAT
+884 QEGCASSEAT
-899 ELMIQEYMN
+899 EMMIQEYMN

-913 SGGAPVAPA
+913 CGDAGDVGEDGE
-922 VVDSLPE
+922 VDRTVPQPSS
-929 PVERVDKETNTECAF
+929 VQRVDKETNTECAF
-944 LPERSRRRFPDPNA
+944 LPERSRRRFPDPNGPA
-958 INHHHHH
+958 
-965 LPHHSSHHHRSS
+965 RSS
-977 TIEEGTVV
+977 TIEEGSVV

-1041 RYNNRVSKIYHK
+1041 RYHNRVSKIYHK

-1109 ENEDFLRLVKTVNAA
+1109 ENEDFLRLVKAVNAV
-1124 TPEERHL
+1124 TPEERQL

-1181 FQPQSQAQAQSVP
+1181 FPSSTTQATIGQMRSGSER
-1194 QQHQPHLDGDLLM
+1194 DGD
-1207 PELEPKATGS
+1207 KC
-1217 GGSSFRSIPGGKRSS
+1217 GGSR
-1232 SERSEDYGGSTTPT
+1232 TPT
-1246 NSSELLLASA
+1246 NGTMAAHRLATTSIG
-1256 CTQTTGTGA
+1256 TGT
-1265 DGDGTE
+1265 DPE
-1271 DRSVGTVTPAS
+1271 S
-1282 DEPASS
+1282 DISAAS

>member
-1 MAATVK
+1 MPK
-7 SGCPETFA
+7 SSSNADLPLGWEINTDYDGKVYFIDHINKKTTWIDPRDKHTKPETFA

-28 SYDSQ
+28 SYDPQ

-79 ILNVKTQRLHLA
+79 ILSVKTQRLHLA

-141 LSRIQKEMRSTQK
+141 LSRIQKEMHSTQK

-163 QKLNS
+163 QKLNA

-241 TDLSSENFPMGA
+241 TDLSSEHFPMGA

-265 WRKRVKEIQEQLA
+265 WRRRVKEIQEQLA

-312 TPKSRSQSEMRRI
+312 TPKSRSPTEMRRI
-325 QNVCK
+325 QSVCR

-371 THLENQLK
+371 THLEHQLK

-414 YGDPLSAEPQI
+414 YGDPLSTEPQI

-439 PSSEVSLSPRSSLS
+439 PSSDVSSLSPRSSLS
-453 AETPPASPLKLDWA
+453 TETPPASSMKLDWVTA
-467 MAAAAAAAAATAA
+467 VAT
-480 TATAANN
+480 
-487 GGAGGGGGAAAAAA
+487 GAIASASNPGVSPSSSA
-501 AVAAAIAKSG
+501 AVHSAITTAKLVSMG
-511 AMALTAASA
+511 A
-520 GPSYASVVN
+520 GPSYATPTASSVAPT
-529 AVPSYAVAT
+529 AVPPAPSYAVAT
-538 SSSSHS
+538 SSTNTAS
-544 SAAAV
+544 V
-549 AAAEYN
+549 TTDYN
-555 LDRQR
+555 IDRQR

-570 RQLGIAGPLSPIY
+570 RQLGIAGGPLSPIY
-583 EKPSYLD
+583 EKPPYLE
-590 IAPAVLLSR
+590 PAALLSR

-619 GDSGVFEASRAPLL
+619 GDSGVFEASRAPPALL
-633 ATKECAQVQIGIRYS
+633 TKECAQVQIGLRYLP
-648 AGDST
+648 ADT
-653 LCIAIERGSNLAAL
+653 ALCITIERGSNLGAL
-667 CLPDGCQ
+667 GPPAGCQ
-674 LYLRAM
+674 LFIRAM
-680 LLPPG
+680 LLPGSGSNGAGGPG
-685 SATVSAGAG
+685 S
-694 VVRTNTVTDFA
+694 VRTGTVTDWV
-705 RPLFKTLLLV
+705 RPLFKTMLMV
-715 QLPLDKV
+715 PLSLEKV
-722 YTKSLH
+722 YAKTLH

-741 VGSAQISLAEFNP
+741 IGSTQISLAEFNP
-754 ADATSRWYNIISRK
+754 ADATISRWYNIVSRH
-768 SMNESELLDGG
+768 SMNESELLEGYAGG
-779 GSAASGSYASHG
+779 A
-791 SGIKE
+791 IIRE

-811 LTRNQGQEELQ
+811 LTRNQGQDELQ
-822 AVLELVYDELSTED
+822 AVLELVYDELSN
-836 YEEEEDEEED
+836 D
-846 DEVEEEQED
+846 DE
-855 DDEEEEDD
+855 DEEEEDD
-863 AEDDGEE
+863 DEDNEEEENDEENVENELEDGAFVQGDEDRKSASVMCRRRSSSKHLQRIVHSVEEEDEGEE
-870 KDGEKQ
+870 
-876 HREKSLRT
+876 
-884 DDELQEDGCASAEAT
+884 LQKEEGCASAEAT

-913 SGGAPVAPA
+913 CGDGDGGINALPREPPPPPVQ
-922 VVDSLPE
+922 
-929 PVERVDKETNTECAF
+929 RVDKETNTECAF
-944 LPERSRRRFPDPNA
+944 LPERSRRRFPDPNG
-958 INHHHHH
+958 
-965 LPHHSSHHHRSS
+965 PTRSS
-977 TIEEGTVV
+977 TIEEGSVV

-1002 SKTRY
+1002 SKSRY

-1041 RYNNRVSKIYHK
+1041 RYHNRVSKIYHK

-1109 ENEDFLRLVKTVNAA
+1109 ENEDFLRLVKTVNAV
-1124 TPEERHL
+1124 TPEERQL

-1181 FQPQSQAQAQSVP
+1181 FPGTSQSGVAIMVDHSVER
-1194 QQHQPHLDGDLLM
+1194 DR
-1207 PELEPKATGS
+1207 EEC
-1217 GGSSFRSIPGGKRSS
+1217 GGSR
-1232 SERSEDYGGSTTPT
+1232 TPT
-1246 NSSELLLASA
+1246 NSELIPGS
-1256 CTQTTGTGA
+1256 TPTTAT
-1265 DGDGTE
+1265 
-1271 DRSVGTVTPAS
+1271 VGTDT
-1282 DEPASS
+1282 EPDPNGS
-1288 FSYNDVDRTYGVEV
+1288 FSYGDVDRTYGVEV

>member
-1 MAATVK
+1 
-7 SGCPETFA
+7 
-15 DCIGNELPFGWEE
+15 
-28 SYDSQ
+28 
-33 IGTYYINHNTQTT
+33 
-46 QLEDPRLQWKS
+46 
-57 KQDEMLREYLCSA
+57 MLREYLCSA

-79 ILNVKTQRLHLA
+79 ILSVKTQRLHLA

-141 LSRIQKEMRSTQK
+141 LSRIQKEMHSTQK

-163 QKLNS
+163 QKLNA

-241 TDLSSENFPMGA
+241 TDLSSEHFPMGA

-265 WRKRVKEIQEQLA
+265 WRRRVKEIQEQLA

-312 TPKSRSQSEMRRI
+312 TPKSRSPTEMRRI
-325 QNVCK
+325 QSVCR

-371 THLENQLK
+371 THLEHQLK

-439 PSSEVSLSPRSSLS
+439 PSSEVSSLSPRSSLS
-453 AETPPASPLKLDWA
+453 TETPPASPMKLDWVT
-467 MAAAAAAAAATAA
+467 AAAAAAAAAISSG
-480 TATAANN
+480 TATTSSS
-487 GGAGGGGGAAAAAA
+487 
-501 AVAAAIAKSG
+501 AVHAAITTAKLIGPGVS
-511 AMALTAASA
+511 TA
-520 GPSYASVVN
+520 GPSYGTSSA
-529 AVPSYAVAT
+529 AAPSYAVAT
-538 SSSSHS
+538 ASTST
-544 SAAAV
+544 AASNTATSD
-549 AAAEYN
+549 YN

-570 RQLGIAGPLSPIY
+570 RQLGIAGGPLSPIY
-583 EKPSYLD
+583 EKPPYLE
-590 IAPAVLLSR
+590 PAALLSR

-619 GDSGVFEASRAPLL
+619 GDSGVFEASRAPP
-633 ATKECAQVQIGIRYS
+633 AMQTKECAQVQIGLRY
-648 AGDST
+648 ATADT
-653 LCIAIERGSNLAAL
+653 ALCITIERGSNLGAL
-667 CLPDGCQ
+667 GPPAGCQ
-674 LYLRAM
+674 LFIRAM
-680 LLPPG
+680 LLPSGSGGGGPG
-685 SATVSAGAG
+685 F
-694 VVRTNTVTDFA
+694 VRTGTVTDLV
-705 RPLFKTLLLV
+705 RPIFKTMLIV
-715 QLPLDKV
+715 PLPLDKV
-722 YTKSLH
+722 YAKSLH

-741 VGSAQISLAEFNP
+741 IGSTQISLAEFNP
-754 ADATSRWYNIISRK
+754 ADATTSRWYNIVSRK
-768 SMNESELLDGG
+768 SMNESELLEGCAGG
-779 GSAASGSYASHG
+779 AR
-791 SGIKE
+791 E

-811 LTRNQGQEELQ
+811 LTRNQGQDELQ
-822 AVLELVYDELSTED
+822 AVLEMVYDELSND
-836 YEEEEDEEED
+836 DDDDDDDDEEED
-846 DEVEEEQED
+846 DEDEEEEEQDRE
-855 DDEEEEDD
+855 DDEEEMYKAVDEGNEHRQAGQSAVGLVCRRRNKQLQRIVHSVEEED
-863 AEDDGEE
+863 EGEE
-870 KDGEKQ
+870 HQKQ
-876 HREKSLRT
+876 HE
-884 DDELQEDGCASAEAT
+884 EEGCASAEAT

-908 SVKEQ
+908 SVKEEQ
-913 SGGAPVAPA
+913 CGGDGGSEEDGDGGMGVPQPPPVQ
-922 VVDSLPE
+922 
-929 PVERVDKETNTECAF
+929 RVDKETNTECAF
-944 LPERSRRRFPDPNA
+944 LPERSRRRFPDPNG
-958 INHHHHH
+958 
-965 LPHHSSHHHRSS
+965 PTRSS
-977 TIEEGTVV
+977 TIEEGSVV

-1002 SKTRY
+1002 SKARY

-1041 RYNNRVSKIYHK
+1041 RYHNRVSKIYHK

-1109 ENEDFLRLVKTVNAA
+1109 ENEDFLRLVKTVNAV
-1124 TPEERHL
+1124 TPEERQL

-1181 FQPQSQAQAQSVP
+1181 FPGTSATLPGSTSAA
-1194 QQHQPHLDGDLLM
+1194 HQLDPTMDL
-1207 PELEPKATGS
+1207 PAAGSLERERDEC
-1217 GGSSFRSIPGGKRSS
+1217 GGSR
-1232 SERSEDYGGSTTPT
+1232 TPT
-1246 NSSELLLASA
+1246 NTELMPMVTVSSSTVCGPSPA
-1256 CTQTTGTGA
+1256 TMDIGTGM
-1265 DGDGTE
+1265 
-1271 DRSVGTVTPAS
+1271 
-1282 DEPASS
+1282 EPEPDPNA
-1288 FSYNDVDRTYGVEV
+1288 FSYSDVDRTYGVEV

>member
-1 MAATVK
+1 MPKGSSNADLPLGWEVNTDYDGK
-7 SGCPETFA
+7 IYFIDHINKKTTWIDPRDKHTKPETFA

-28 SYDSQ
+28 SYDPQ
-33 IGTYYINHNTQTT
+33 IGTYYINHNTQST

-117 KFDPELLRADLAI
+117 KFDPELLRADLNI

-141 LSRIQKEMRSTQK
+141 LYRIHKEMRSTQK
-154 GVDTLASVE
+154 GVDTLASVG

-168 HVNGCYNISEAQ
+168 HINGCYNISEAQ
-180 AIMEEVKKIQKSLIT
+180 AIMEEVKMIQKSLIT

-253 REMAKMRQRYDE
+253 LEMAKMRQRYDE
-265 WRKRVKEIQEQLA
+265 WRRRVKEIQEQLA

-312 TPKSRSQSEMRRI
+312 TPKSRSHSEMRRI
-325 QNVCK
+325 QSVCR

-346 IANRL
+346 IAHRL

-371 THLENQLK
+371 THLEIQLK

-394 GSLSTASSK
+394 GSLSTTSSK
-403 GSLSGLSFTDI
+403 GSLSGISFTDI
-414 YGDPLSAEPQI
+414 YGDPLSTDPQI
-425 DMVDMNRRVQRLFH
+425 DTVDMNRRVQHLFH
-439 PSSEVSLSPRSSLS
+439 PSSDVSLSPRSSLS
-453 AETPPASPLKLDWA
+453 TETRPASPMKHEWG
-467 MAAAAAAAAATAA
+467 TGCENGSSY
-480 TATAANN
+480 AANVTFTGN
-487 GGAGGGGGAAAAAA
+487 ATIKLPTGTSGGVLPPPM
-501 AVAAAIAKSG
+501 VAS
-511 AMALTAASA
+511 
-520 GPSYASVVN
+520 SY
-529 AVPSYAVAT
+529 T
-538 SSSSHS
+538 SC
-544 SAAAV
+544 
-549 AAAEYN
+549 EYN
-555 LDRQR
+555 FDRQR
-560 LEEQLQELKI
+560 LEEQLQDLKI
-570 RQLGIAGPLSPIY
+570 KQLGIVPLSPIY

-590 IAPAVLLSR
+590 ITPAVLLSR
-599 SSSTSNTRSVSTTVS
+599 SSSTSNTRSVSTTIS

-633 ATKECAQVQIGIRYS
+633 TKDCAQVQIGIRYMS
-648 AGDST
+648 DDST
-653 LCIAIERGSNLAAL
+653 LCISIEKGRNLTAL
-667 CLPDGCQ
+667 CLPESCQ
-674 LYLRAM
+674 LFIRAI
-680 LLPPG
+680 LLPISSSMV
-685 SATVSAGAG
+685 SATHHI
-694 VVRTNTVTDFA
+694 RTNTVADFA
-705 RPLFKTLLLV
+705 KPVFQTVLV
-715 QLPLDKV
+715 LQLPLEKV
-722 YTKSLH
+722 CTKSLH

-754 ADATSRWYNIISRK
+754 TDASSKWYNIISRK
-768 SMNESELLDGG
+768 SMSETDQIDERT
-779 GSAASGSYASHG
+779 GSSSLVI
-791 SGIKE
+791 GIKE
-796 ESSDE
+796 ESSDD
-801 STIISSQTST
+801 STIISSSQTST
-811 LTRNQGQEELQ
+811 LTRNQGQDELQ
-822 AVLELVYDELSTED
+822 SVMELADEFSNN
-836 YEEEEDEEED
+836 D
-846 DEVEEEQED
+846 DED
-855 DDEEEEDD
+855 DDDEDEDEHVYEVEDIEEESCEKVQLEPRSSYLGRNITKDNSVESYVRGGDQGVKLESRETQWQVQGVSADD
-863 AEDDGEE
+863 
-870 KDGEKQ
+870 
-876 HREKSLRT
+876 T
-884 DDELQEDGCASAEAT
+884 DR
-899 ELMIQEYMN
+899 MIKNYMN
-908 SVKEQ
+908 CVR
-913 SGGAPVAPA
+913 GT
-922 VVDSLPE
+922 VVDRDPCHKENKQELILT
-929 PVERVDKETNTECAF
+929 VEVADKETNTECAF
-944 LPERSRRRFPDPNA
+944 LPERSRRRLDS
-958 INHHHHH
+958 
-965 LPHHSSHHHRSS
+965 HHSGAHRSTTS
-977 TIEEGTVV
+977 ATIEEGSIV

-1014 DSDSAMHFNNQVTPH
+1014 DSDSAMHFNNPVTPH

-1041 RYNNRVSKIYHK
+1041 RYHNRVSKAIYHK

-1082 IGRLRELKHRLE
+1082 IGRLRELKYRLE
-1094 QARDNNDVKVAAWAL
+1094 QARDNNDVKVATWAL
-1109 ENEDFLRLVKTVNAA
+1109 ENEDFLRLVKSVNTAS
-1124 TPEERHL
+1124 PEERQL

-1181 FQPQSQAQAQSVP
+1181 FIQNGETCGMESNFMGFTGEAKALTSVAITYNP
-1194 QQHQPHLDGDLLM
+1194 CSTVNVQTHNI
-1207 PELEPKATGS
+1207 ELCKTISKEGNADEGEGGAMTPTNCDSVEVIVPNTNESSTGQEEDMNSATATGS
-1217 GGSSFRSIPGGKRSS
+1217 
-1232 SERSEDYGGSTTPT
+1232 
-1246 NSSELLLASA
+1246 
-1256 CTQTTGTGA
+1256 
-1265 DGDGTE
+1265 
-1271 DRSVGTVTPAS
+1271 
-1282 DEPASS
+1282 
-1288 FSYNDVDRTYGVEV
+1288 YNNVDRTLGVQV